1 MLPSVVF
8 LPSGL
13 KDLLEAQGQSL
24 WGGRGSECVFTV
36 SVRSQGLVISRAG
49 VVALIDSW

>member
-13 KDLLEAQGQSL
+13 RDLPEAQGQSL

-36 SVRSQGLVISRAG
+36 CLLEARAT
-49 VVALIDSW
+49 